1 MSAKTH
7 HYKLRVT
14 WTGNQGTGTSSYSGY
29 SRSHDV
35 SAQGKR
41 SIDGSSDPGFRGDP
55 ARWSPEDLLVASLSA
70 CHKLW
75 YLGLCAKA
83 GIVVVAYEDDAEGLM
98 VEESDGSGQFT
109 EVVLRPRVV
118 LAAGSEP
125 EKAEALHHTA
135 HEKCFIARSVNFS
148 VRCVPEISVEFK
160 S

>member
-1 MSAKTH
+1 MSARTH

-14 WTGNQGTGTSSYSGY
+14 WTGNQGTGTSSYSAY
-29 SRSHDV
+29 SRSHEI
-35 SAQGKR
+35 SAPGKP
-41 SIDGSSDPGFRGDP
+41 SIDGSSDPNFRGDP

-83 GIVVVAYEDDAEGLM
+83 GIVVVSYEDDAEGSM
-98 VEESDGSGQFT
+98 AEDGNGSGQFT
-109 EVVLRPRVV
+109 EVVLKPRVV
-118 LAAGSEP
+118 VAAGSDL

-148 VRCVPEISVEFK
+148 VRCEAEILM
-160 S
+160 